1 MPRLPRIC
9 SRLCSCCCFFRSRLS
24 ASVDEDTGHR
34 RSSWDADSFYTAFS
48 ESDDSAAEETVVV
61 SNDSPRKSGL
71 PCKPRQSTMTDDSK
85 NIKSCG
91 TTTARCTHEDDALN
105 HILGLT
111 PENKRVYQETLAMF
125 SNMEEMRTWKCCFQE
140 NSGNMKS
147 RAVYKMG
154 RDNRSFSM
162 QISIDANYS
171 ASEIW
176 CSRLETE
183 TWPLWNSNVARSHVT
198 GTTNHKW
205 QDQAHF
211 ENTPL
216 FYLYKSDVNV
226 VNYRWINEKE
236 KFFVLRN
243 ANLEPGQDGYVAPK
257 NNRDNLSFAAIT
269 TCPEPKKT
277 HNLIRI
283 DMVLP
288 IVVPDWAQKWLFKTL
303 TPKIVR
309 LVETTAKQTSNP
321 KYPFKARIEEDAKGI
336 YAELNKLQ
344 HFPADQGVYW
354 DPTLL
359 N

>member
-1 MPRLPRIC
+1 MPRCFSRIC
-9 SRLCSCCCFFRSRLS
+9 SCWFFRSRLS

-34 RSSWDADSFYTAFS
+34 RSSWDADSFYSVFS
-48 ESDDSAAEETVVV
+48 DSEDSAAEETVVV
-61 SNDSPRKSGL
+61 ANDSRRKSGL
-71 PCKPRQSTMTDDSK
+71 PCKPRKSNMTDDETTST
-85 NIKSCG
+85 CD
-91 TTTARCTHEDDALN
+91 TTTASCTHEDDTLN

-111 PENKRVYQETLAMF
+111 PENKHVYQETLAMF
-125 SNMEEMRTWKCCFQE
+125 SNIEETRTWKCCFQE
-140 NSGNMKS
+140 NTENMKT

-171 ASEIW
+171 ASAMW

-183 TWPLWNSNVARSHVT
+183 TWPLWNSNVARAHVT
-198 GTTNHKW
+198 GRTNHKW
-205 QDQAHF
+205 QDQSHY

-236 KFFVLRN
+236 KFFVLRQ

-257 NNRDNLSFAAIT
+257 HNRDNLSFAAIT
-269 TCPEPKKT
+269 TCPKPKKT

-288 IVVPDWAQKWLFKTL
+288 IVVPDWAQKWLFQTL

-309 LVETTAKQTSNP
+309 LVETTARQASNP

-344 HFPADQGVYW
+344 RFPADQGVYW